1 MSRSFKI
8 FAVLALAALSVTACG
23 KRGTLE
29 RPSSYENGGE
39 KAKTA
44 KAEPAEH
51 RGTVLDG
58 LLR

>member
-1 MSRSFKI
+1 MSRSLTI
-8 FAVLALAALSVTACG
+8 FAILILTALGVAACG

-29 RPSSYENGGE
+29 RPSSYENGE
-39 KAKTA
+39 KAPAA
-44 KAEPAEH
+44 KASPKEH